1 MIENSSARNYGKA
14 SRSYD
19 DFTDL
24 KEYLRIMYLTGSL

>member
-24 KEYLRIMYLTGSL
+24 KEY